1 MTIFIMLNNLLHDFA
16 VSILFACLAVLAV
29 IYRMSRRSAQSN
41 RADFQ
46 NRTEFAREIFAALNK
61 IILGAWVVIIVG
73 GVIRTMAYEEYEW
86 MVAAGRGQVAALIV
100 KHVLLGGLVVAGTI
114 LQLRLRKVLRRVT
127 SP

>member
-16 VSILFACLAVLAV
+16 VSILFTCLAVLTI
-29 IYRMSRRSAQSN
+29 IYRMSRRSAQSSS
-41 RADFQ
+41 ADFQ